1 MQSFP
6 TERFVPDPGPP
17 SPPLQVVAA
26 PGDGVA
32 AVSWSAPAWSGG
44 SAIASYSVVVAPG
57 GAIATVAGNV
67 TQALVGGLSNGVTY
81 TFTVSA
87 TNALG
92 TSAPSPPSNAV
103 TPQAGGLSRDTPPG
117 SGRAPGGT
125 GTTGSTGP
133 TAPDPLETSRLV

>member
-17 SPPLQVVAA
+17 SPPLQLVAA

-44 SAIASYSVVVAPG
+44 SAITSYSIIVAPG

-67 TQALVGGLSNGVTY
+67 TQALVGGLGNGGTHTVTL
-81 TFTVSA
+81 SP
-87 TNALG
+87 TNVPG
-92 TSAPSPPSNAV
+92 PNPPSPPAQPV
-103 TPQAGGLSRDTPPG
+103 TPQAGR
-117 SGRAPGGT
+117 
-125 GTTGSTGP
+125 
-133 TAPDPLETSRLV
+133 